1 MIVPT
6 LGVFAAIFDEA
17 GRLLCVR
24 MNYASKLWI
33 TPGGRVESGE
43 SPLDA
48 LKREVLEE
56 TGLTIEPGELLGVY
70 AKPQE
75 DDLVLSFRASV
86 IGRGTWQPNDEIAEL
101 GYFGRE
107 ELPEPMSV
115 AARTRMLD
123 AFEGGRST
131 FRVVD
136 TTGR

>member
-1 MIVPT
+1 MVT

-24 MNYASKLWI
+24 ENYASKRWS
-33 TPGGRVESGE
+33 TPGGRVEAGE

-48 LKREVLEE
+48 LRREVLEE
-56 TGLTIEPGELLGVY
+56 TGLSIAPGELLGVY

-86 IGRGTWQPNDEIAEL
+86 IGRSAWAPNDEIAEL
-101 GYFGRE
+101 GYFGRD

-115 AARTRMLD
+115 AARTRVLD
-123 AFEGGRST
+123 AFEGSRGV

-136 TTGR
+136 STAR

>member
-24 MNYASKLWI
+24 MNYASKRWS
-33 TPGGRVESGE
+33 TPGGRVEAGE

-75 DDLVLSFRASV
+75 DDVVLSFRASV
-86 IGRGTWQPNDEIAEL
+86 IGRSSWQPNDEIAEL

-115 AARTRMLD
+115 AARTRVLD

-136 TTGR
+136 TTVR